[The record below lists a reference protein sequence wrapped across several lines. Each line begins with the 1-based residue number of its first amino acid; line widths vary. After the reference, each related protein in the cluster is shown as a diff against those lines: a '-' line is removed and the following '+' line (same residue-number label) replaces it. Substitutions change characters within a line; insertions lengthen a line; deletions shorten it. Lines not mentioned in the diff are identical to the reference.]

1 MQRDF
6 DDLMFS
12 LPSVGAED
20 AKWYDRKV
28 VTTGHLLRRSCIL
41 DLFKSWPHK
50 DSSRKNSQTL
60 LVMLADV
67 PKRYCN
73 LYLSRKNNRQEEL
86 NNVTSHGSLF
96 EIHSGIAS
104 VVDIDWLHLL
114 ALLLEPRDLWERSD
128 ATFDFEVLK
137 LKSLRSETCHLFPP
151 YYDSHD
157 VHSGRG
163 EDTISWR
170 LLENLRSRNERPVMF
185 DVSTSFRGKL
195 TCNFSLKATRTAFGY
210 PILAASQVK
219 DVIASNDSG
228 IPKKQSDFFGHQQ
241 LFWTSKTLGQM
252 GGQLQHKIGD
262 VDDL

>member
-1 MQRDF
+1 MQRDL

-12 LPSVGAED
+12 LPSMGVED
-20 AKWYDRKV
+20 AKWYDRNV

-50 DSSRKNSQTL
+50 DSSRKNSQML

-86 NNVTSHGSLF
+86 NNVTSMTSHGSLF
-96 EIHSGIAS
+96 EIHCGIAS

-137 LKSLRSETCHLFPP
+137 LKSFRSETCHLFPP

-157 VHSGRG
+157 LHSCRG

-170 LLENLRSRNERPVMF
+170 LLENLRSRNERPVIF
-185 DVSTSFRGKL
+185 DVSTSFKGKL
-195 TCNFSLKATRTAFGY
+195 SCNFSVKATRKAFGY
-210 PILAASQVK
+210 LILAASQVK
-219 DVIASNDSG
+219 DAIASNDSSR
-228 IPKKQSDFFGHQQ
+228 IPQKNIHRLLWTSTNFFG
-241 LFWTSKTLGQM
+241 LRKPWEKWGVSCNTR
-252 GGQLQHKIGD
+252 
-262 VDDL
+262 